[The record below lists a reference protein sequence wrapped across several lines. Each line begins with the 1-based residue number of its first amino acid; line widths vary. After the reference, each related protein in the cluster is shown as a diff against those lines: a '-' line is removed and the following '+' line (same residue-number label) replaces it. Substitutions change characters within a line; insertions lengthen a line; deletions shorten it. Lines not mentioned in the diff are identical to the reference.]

1 MSKYQRPCC
10 ILTEVKENDG
20 LEIHTSYQGSA
31 RGCDKTGVINFKDIC
46 DATGVTMYGEGHQGA
61 FGLGIEEDCVTDFIQ
76 KTNEILKDTSD
87 EPVYFVDYIYNGES
101 VEPQNILDIANMGQ
115 LWGKDMDESLI
126 AIERLKVTANMVTL
140 MSPDKSPTLKITL
153 PNRTSIIKFG
163 SSQEEYEKF
172 ISDGFVEVNIIGKCN
187 KNEWMG
193 NVTPQ
198 IFMEDYEIVNTCAWA
213 F

>member
-1 MSKYQRPCC
+1 
-10 ILTEVKENDG
+10 
-20 LEIHTSYQGSA
+20 
-31 RGCDKTGVINFKDIC
+31 
-46 DATGVTMYGEGHQGA
+46 
-61 FGLGIEEDCVTDFIQ
+61 
-76 KTNEILKDTSD
+76 
-87 EPVYFVDYIYNGES
+87 
-101 VEPQNILDIANMGQ
+101 MGQ
-115 LWGKDMDESLI
+115 FWGKDMDESLI